1 MTNSLTPRG
10 AETAVGLPDDID
22 DRVASNLQTLF
33 RNQMAFSDNTW
44 SQMLSVIR
52 TFARWC
58 EARNKKWLPAAPE
71 DVREYLFHLKDDL
84 GRAVNTVNMHQAMIN
99 KIHKHAG
106 LPRPSDSMDVS
117 LGMKSIRRTA
127 VVNGERIS
135 QAIPLHVE
143 ELFRLADLWEK
154 SESLAH
160 RRNLAFA
167 GLAYNSLLRISEVA
181 RIRVRDVR
189 FAADGSATFDV
200 GYTKTITDLNGV
212 VKKLAPEITPWL
224 KAWLDLAGL
233 RNAPD
238 ELIFCKVDRYN
249 HAIRAKAPMTAR
261 AIEKLFADA
270 WCTLYGK
277 PETDSRRYRTW
288 TGHSPRVG
296 AAQDMAVS
304 GKSLTEIMHE
314 GTWKRP
320 EMVMNYIRNIEADK
334 SVMLDVLKGV
344 KRR

>member
-1 MTNSLTPRG
+1 MPDSSAHATS
-10 AETAVGLPDDID
+10 TAVALPDDID
-22 DRVASNLQTLF
+22 ERVAKNLRTLF
-33 RNQMAFSDNTW
+33 QNQMAFSPNTW
-44 SQMLSVIR
+44 NQMLSVIR
-52 TFARWC
+52 CFARWS
-58 EARNKKWLPAAPE
+58 EARGTQWLPAAPE
-71 DVREYLFHLKDDL
+71 DMRAYLFHLKDDL

-117 LGMKSIRRTA
+117 LGMKSIRRAA
-127 VVNGERIS
+127 VMNGERIN

-143 ELFRLADLWEK
+143 EVFRLADRWES
-154 SESLAH
+154 SESMAH
-160 RRNLAFA
+160 RRNLAFI

-200 GYTKTITDLNGV
+200 GYTKTISDLNGI
-212 VKKLAPEITPWL
+212 VKKLAPEVTPWL

-233 RNAPD
+233 RNAPN

-249 HAIRAKAPMTAR
+249 NVIRAKAPMTAR
-261 AIEKLFADA
+261 TIEKLFADA
-270 WCTLYGK
+270 WRTLYGE
-277 PETDSRRYRTW
+277 PETDSHRYRTW

-304 GKSLTEIMHE
+304 GKTLTEIMHE

-320 EMVMNYIRNIEADK
+320 EQVMNYIRNIETDK
-334 SVMLDVLKGV
+334 SVMLDVVKGV